1 MTFVWYGALA
11 SRDLWHPTGRHLVGV
26 SAPGWRGQRGWTAS
40 HRACLILRL
49 SPDQVPSPVQL
60 STHVSMHLLYTKK
73 RDAKGN
79 SHRPVTWGN
88 TFSDQKQGQSEHGSL
103 DSLLQGR
110 TSRGKDDMRDLQKK
124 VPLSRPGEAEKGV
137 PGSGSSGSHE
147 GEKVLRVQEGQAVS
161 TAGTAGRG

>member
-1 MTFVWYGALA
+1 
-11 SRDLWHPTGRHLVGV
+11 
-26 SAPGWRGQRGWTAS
+26 
-40 HRACLILRL
+40 
-49 SPDQVPSPVQL
+49 
-60 STHVSMHLLYTKK
+60 MHLLYTKK

-79 SHRPVTWGN
+79 SHCPVTWGN
-88 TFSDQKQGQSEHGSL
+88 TFSDQKQGQSEHGSP